1 MKKLMDILFKKRHF
15 SWAEQFLHVLSKENH
30 LSWLVEKIRDRIEKE
45 NPSNIT
51 DETKKY
57 GMVTLFSTFSNL
69 KLYSSKVLVFS
80 ALLTDFFLWKLCP
93 DIHDCAGLGLYLGL
107 DFNLDIVPLKKE
119 LEDKSYFAH
128 GILQVQHN

>member
-15 SWAEQFLHVLSKENH
+15 SWAEPFLHVLSKENH

-51 DETKKY
+51 DESKKY
-57 GMVTLFSTFSNL
+57 GMVTLFSKFSNL
-69 KLYSSKVLVFS
+69 KLYSSKVLVFVVS
-80 ALLTDFFLWKLCP
+80 LTDLFLWNICP
-93 DIHDCAGLGLYLGL
+93 PIQDCTAMGLNLGL
-107 DFNLDIVPLKKE
+107 DFNLDIVPLKE
-119 LEDKSYFAH
+119 RFEDKSYFAH